1 MKLRLYF
8 KKSTMLFVIL
18 LSILLI
24 TANLVM
30 IQTAL
35 AFFWIAITI
44 LLLLLIAFLDGR
56 KLPSIR
62 WLLKMLRIGTALCL
76 LMVSLSVHE
85 TGFSTGGEVS
95 ALQMSYSHS
104 TAITIGQGKFMLT
117 EADNM
122 AGHTKS
128 YFFNLYERRPFFFQR
143 VNPTFCFVQS
153 TNKTPK
159 RSPLWVFKNVVL
171 RNRHVVFGPDS
182 EYINDSPDVKS
193 FSSYQTDFPKFA
205 GEWH

>member
-1 MKLRLYF
+1 MKSKLHF
-8 KKSTMLFVIL
+8 KKSTIVFLIL
-18 LSILLI
+18 LSVLLVS
-24 TANLVM
+24 ANFVM
-30 IQTAL
+30 IQTELAL
-35 AFFWIAITI
+35 VWITVTF
-44 LLLLLIAFLDGR
+44 LLLIVIAFLDGH
-56 KLPSIR
+56 LSQSSY
-62 WLLKMLRIGTALCL
+62 WFLKTLRIGAVFCL
-76 LMVSLSVHE
+76 FMVSLSVHE

-122 AGHTKS
+122 AGHTKT
-128 YFFNLYERRPFFFQR
+128 YFFNLYERRPFFFHR

-171 RNRHVVFGPDS
+171 RNHHVVFGPDT
-182 EYINDSPDVKS
+182 EYINDSPDVKT
-193 FSSYQTDFPKFA
+193 FSSEQINFQKIV

>member
-1 MKLRLYF
+1 MKNKLYF
-8 KKSTMLFVIL
+8 KKSTVVFLIFFSVL
-18 LSILLI
+18 LVS
-24 TANLVM
+24 ANFVM

-35 AFFWIAITI
+35 AFFWIATTI

-56 KLPSIR
+56 KSSSIH
-62 WLLKMLRIGTALCL
+62 WLLKTLRIGAVLCL
-76 LMVSLSVHE
+76 LMISLSVHE
-85 TGFSTGGEVS
+85 TGFSTGSEVS

-122 AGHTKS
+122 AGHTKT
-128 YFFNLYERRPFFFQR
+128 YFFNLYERRPFFFHR

-153 TNKTPK
+153 TNKTPE
-159 RSPLWVFKNVVL
+159 RNSLWVFKNVVL
-171 RNRHVVFGPDS
+171 RNHHVVFGPDT
-182 EYINDSPDVKS
+182 EYINDSPDAKS
-193 FSSYQTDFPKFA
+193 FSSYQTDFPKFI

>member
-1 MKLRLYF
+1 MRKICF
-8 KKSTMLFVIL
+8 KKNTIL
-18 LSILLI
+18 LLILLI
-24 TANLVM
+24 ILLISANFVM

-56 KLPSIR
+56 KLPSIC
-62 WLLKMLRIGTALCL
+62 WLIKTLRIGAILCL

-104 TAITIGQGKFMLT
+104 TAITIGHGKFMLT

-122 AGHTKS
+122 VGHTKT
-128 YFFNLYERRPFFFQR
+128 YFFNLYERRPFFFHR
-143 VNPTFCFVQS
+143 VNPTFCFIES
-153 TNKTPK
+153 TNKIPK
-159 RSPLWVFKNVVL
+159 RSYLWIFKNIVL
-171 RNRHVVFGPDS
+171 KHRLSVTEPDT
-182 EYINDSPDVKS
+182 EYINGSPDPKR
-193 FSSYQTDFPKFA
+193 FASSQIKF
-205 GEWH
+205 

>member
-1 MKLRLYF
+1 MKSKLYF
-8 KKSTMLFVIL
+8 KKSTIVFLIL
-18 LSILLI
+18 LSVLLVS
-24 TANLVM
+24 ANFAM
-30 IQTAL
+30 IQTEL
-35 AFFWIAITI
+35 SFFLIAITI

-56 KLPSIR
+56 KLTSIR
-62 WLLKMLRIGTALCL
+62 WFLKTLRIGAALCL

-104 TAITIGQGKFMLT
+104 TAITIGHRKFMLT

-122 AGHTKS
+122 AGHTKT
-128 YFFNLYERRPFFFQR
+128 YFFNLYERQPFFFHR

-153 TNKTPK
+153 TNKTPE

-171 RNRHVVFGPDS
+171 RNHHVVFGPDT
-182 EYINDSPDVKS
+182 EYINDSPDVKT
-193 FSSYQTDFPKFA
+193 FSSEQINFQKIV

>member
-1 MKLRLYF
+1 MKNKLYF
-8 KKSTMLFVIL
+8 KKSTVVFLIL

-24 TANLVM
+24 SANFVM

-44 LLLLLIAFLDGR
+44 LLLLLITFLDGR

-62 WLLKMLRIGTALCL
+62 WLLKTLRIGAVLCL
-76 LMVSLSVHE
+76 FMVSLSVHE

-104 TAITIGQGKFMLT
+104 TSITIGRGKFMLT

-122 AGHTKS
+122 AGHTKT
-128 YFFNLYERRPFFFQR
+128 YFFNLYERRPFFFHC

-171 RNRHVVFGPDS
+171 TNHHVVFGPDT
-182 EYINDSPDVKS
+182 EYINDSPDVKT
-193 FSSYQTDFPKFA
+193 FSSKQIDFQKIV